1 MFPEKRWQLT
11 DWTTSSI
18 KREYF
23 NDSSLHTKCP
33 WKGQSSYYNL
43 NIDGELRLNPPTPSL
58 DEATDPSS
66 IAGKEFKDAAWY
78 YPEPFEKAT
87 HIKDHVAFDKRQVE
101 TTKS

>member
-1 MFPEKRWQLT
+1 MPKATAKADGVVVAETDNFEFVEGNVYFPP
-11 DWTTSSI
+11 SSV

-43 NIDGELRLNPPTPSL
+43 NINGKSL
-58 DEATDPSS
+58 
-66 IAGKEFKDAAWY
+66 KDAAWY

-101 TTKS
+101 ITKS